1 MGGPGGRA
9 GELRGDPPADAPA
22 AHAPQRLASGFPDD
36 VVAGKTGTLPGI
48 RNEIGVVER
57 ADGTRVAV
65 AVFTRSDSPVAALP
79 QADRAI
85 GTAARIAADA
95 LRAPP

>member
-1 MGGPGGRA
+1 M
-9 GELRGDPPADAPA
+9 
-22 AHAPQRLASGFPDD
+22 
-36 VVAGKTGTLPGI
+36 
-48 RNEIGVVER
+48 VER
-57 ADGTRVAV
+57 VDGTRVAV

-95 LRAPP
+95 LRSPP